1 MEKVLAFS
9 LKFLTIIFA
18 LLIISTAVFFT
29 GRTLLGSK
37 EEPHKHTVKKI
48 VSKESTCTENGY
60 DSYYTCTGCE
70 LIFADLK
77 ATQTLDEIPYTEKKQ
92 HNFTAQKIED
102 KYLLEGST
110 CGEAV
115 KYYYSCVD
123 CGEKGNNLFDSD
135 TILNHVGGTSSCT
148 KLGTCT
154 RCGQTYGELTPHVYT
169 AKRVEK
175 SYLASSATCHKKAL
189 YYYSCEA
196 CGKAGEETFE
206 DGEVLSHI
214 GGEATC
220 VEKAICSRCGTGY
233 GEYAPHDFS
242 AKVLEDKYL
251 KIPETQTQKAVYY
264 YSCLICGEVGE
275 ETFEVEQQQH
285 YHNFNQMI
293 VENRYLVSDATCV
306 SPAKYKYVCECG
318 ETSSKTYTYGE
329 TLPHVGGEATC
340 IEKAVCDNCGNYYGE
355 FGAHLFGEWE
365 EFIGSTC
372 TVAGLLKRTC
382 ERDNTHVETRS
393 DVLLAHVYNRK
404 VESEA
409 YRADLK
415 YILGNAYYYSC
426 SCGAYGEEYFV
437 IAPTDD
443 QEDPIIYNAQDLHI
457 TVEDDNVRY
466 YANKV
471 YAETTMTTL
480 SVEYDDSK
488 VNYGVVG
495 KYDLTYSCRST
506 TKTIKV
512 CIYDT
517 PSIKIESSKTTF
529 SHNEYLSNI
538 LDGVTAKDSLGN
550 SLYVQVFDSNGAENA
565 DGSINEG
572 TFVIKYSAVDRAGQ
586 IVYATRTITIKG
598 SENVALNASYAYDV
612 ANDDFI
618 LTLEEKDYETFVLA
632 SIDEK
637 IIPKNYFTK
646 TNGKII
652 IDGEYIMTLLRPGK
666 TGVMR
671 VITAY
676 GQASASFS
684 VTDVGTVAYND
695 EELEAFVENIYQ
707 TKKDIILPEIEFTN
721 FQQTVNPVY
730 QIYRKGSLVSEGR
743 IVNFPEDGLFDLKV
757 TLREGQVLAYTLKAY
772 DRLDFESGRIYSD
785 ADGLVATIPAG
796 YSVVSY
802 QVNNYAGVTELTYR
816 ARTDSFSEFNSAF
829 KQLNKKLT
837 YEIVVT
843 VKHEEI
849 GTFTQKFNFSLRGSS
864 TTVIAT
870 EKSHIDSGNLY
881 PYHSEKAN
889 LEYVNEEIGGRHG
902 AIKWTSIGKY
912 YYIDTLLKFSSSF
925 ESQLKKG
932 NYLSFDIYTSTNMTP
947 CWFGKTTLYF
957 YMDVSTFNASLINFY
972 TNGERLA
979 TGSIWYGSLVRKWV
993 TVEICLDE
1001 DYLFSSEYRGLT
1013 LLTDTFEN
1021 NSVYL
1026 SNIKIST
1033 SSIYQ

>member
-1 MEKVLAFS
+1 MK
-9 LKFLTIIFA
+9 KILTLIFTS
-18 LLIISTAVFFT
+18 LIILTTVFIT
-29 GRTLLGSK
+29 GCALSGSN
-37 EEPHKHTVKKI
+37 EQTHKHTVKKI
-48 VSKESTCTENGY
+48 VSKESTCTEYGY

-102 KYLLEGST
+102 KYLLEGAT

-123 CGEKGNNLFDSD
+123 CGEKGNTLFESD
-135 TILNHVGGTSSCT
+135 TILSHVGGTSSCT
-148 KLGTCT
+148 ELGTCT
-154 RCGQTYGELTPHVYT
+154 RCGQTYGELEPHVYT
-169 AKRVEK
+169 AKRVEER
-175 SYLASSATCHKKAL
+175 YLVSLATCSKKAV
-189 YYYSCEA
+189 YYYSCES
-196 CGKAGEETFE
+196 CGKAGEDTFE
-206 DGEVLSHI
+206 DGEVLSHT
-214 GGEATC
+214 GGVPTC
-220 VEKAICSRCGTGY
+220 VEKAICSRCGISY

-251 KIPETQTQKAVYY
+251 KTPETQTQNAVYY

-285 YHNFNQMI
+285 YHNFNRMI
-293 VENRYLVSDATCV
+293 VDKRYLASSATCV

-318 ETSSKTYTYGE
+318 DTSSKTYTYGE

-355 FGAHLFGEWE
+355 FGAHVFGEWE
-365 EFIGSTC
+365 ELSAPTC
-372 TVAGLLKRTC
+372 TVAGIRKRIC
-382 ERDNTHVETRS
+382 ERDRTHVETRS
-393 DVLLAHVYNRK
+393 DILLAHTFDRK

-443 QEDPIIYNAQDLHI
+443 QEDPIIYNAQDIHI

-495 KYDLTYSCRST
+495 KYDLTYSCRAT

-512 CIYDT
+512 YIYDN

-550 SLYVQVFDSNGAENA
+550 SLYIQVFDSNGAENA

-572 TFVIKYSAVDRAGQ
+572 TFAIKYSAVDRAGH
-586 IVYATRTITIKG
+586 IVYATRTITIRG
-598 SENVALNASYAYDV
+598 SETVALNNTYTYDV
-612 ANDDFI
+612 ADDTFT
-618 LTLEEKDYETFVLA
+618 LTLETKDYETFVLA

-637 IIPKNYFTK
+637 IIPKNYFSK
-646 TNGKII
+646 SNGKII
-652 IDGEYIMTLLRPGK
+652 IDGEYVMTLLRPGN
-666 TGVMR
+666 TGTLRVM
-671 VITAY
+671 TAY
-676 GQASASFS
+676 GQATASFS

-707 TKKDIILPEIEFTN
+707 TKEDIILPEIKFTN
-721 FQQTVNPVY
+721 FQQTVTPVY
-730 QIYRKGSLVSEGR
+730 EIYRKGSLVSEGR

-757 TLREGQVLAYTLKAY
+757 TLREGQVLTYTLKAY

-785 ADGLVATIPAG
+785 ADGLVATMQTG

-802 QVNNYAGVTELTYR
+802 QVNSYAGVTMLTYN
-816 ARTDSFSEFNSAF
+816 ASTDSFSEFNSAF

-837 YEIVVT
+837 YELVAT
-843 VKHEEI
+843 VNHEEI

-870 EKSHIDSGNLY
+870 EKSHVDSGNLY
-881 PYHSEKAN
+881 AYNSEKTN
-889 LEYVNEEIGGRHG
+889 LEYVNEEIDGRHG
-902 AIKWTSIGKY
+902 AIKWTSNGAY
-912 YYIDTLLKFSSSF
+912 YYLDTILKFSTSF
-925 ESQLKKG
+925 RSQLKKG

-947 CWFGKTTLYF
+947 CWFGNASLYF
-957 YMDVSTFNASLINFY
+957 YMEVSTLNSSLINFY
-972 TNGERLA
+972 RNGERLES
-979 TGSIWYGSLVRKWV
+979 GSIWYGSLARKWV

-1001 DYLFSSEYRGLT
+1001 DYGFNNKYRGLT
-1013 LLTDTFEN
+1013 LWTNTFEN
-1021 NSVYL
+1021 NAVYL
-1026 SNIKIST
+1026 SNIKVST